1 MDIIKKPL
9 IFLASLLLIAC
20 GSDSDNSPSA
30 EVIFPEHLPK
40 VNPSL
45 SREDQ
50 SGIWMV
56 YRVITSNYE
65 RTTNA
70 EKTEFI
76 ERKVIS
82 HELTSISND
91 YDYYRV
97 NDCTFSNFSPP
108 PSLVFIDANENGYTE
123 LSRIN
128 ENDDFGSSGRLDI
141 TYISNQKIY
150 GKGWNNKLFLQDH
163 SDASSREEVEFFAVK
178 VSDEPSFI
186 LSDDLDF
193 SGSLFSDSD
202 GYSDIFD
209 PACIAA
215 QDDSY
220 SIKVDGVETFSSHTQ
235 YFQQHGN
242 NHLSFE
248 IYNGSA
254 TNAIYDQVIGLRRH
268 DPFQSIDHHCL
279 NSEPECL
286 ASISSQVEVIQN
298 GATGIAFTAKFFG
311 IGDINNEI
319 IIDSNISAEIL
330 PFEDVGSN

>member
-1 MDIIKKPL
+1 MKTIKT
-9 IFLASLLLIAC
+9 IFLSFTLVSC
-20 GSDSDNSPSA
+20 GVSSDNHK
-30 EVIFPEHLPK
+30 EILFPAHLLEA
-40 VNPSL
+40 NTYL
-45 SREDQ
+45 SQEDQ

-56 YRVITSNYE
+56 YRIISSNYE
-65 RTTNA
+65 RINKD

-82 HELTSISND
+82 HELTSISNN

-128 ENDDFGSSGRLDI
+128 ENDDLGSSGRLDI

-150 GKGWNNKLFLQDH
+150 GKGWSNKLFLQDH
-163 SDASSREEVEFFAVK
+163 SDASSREEIEFFAVK

-186 LSDDLDF
+186 LSDHLNF
-193 SGSLFSDSD
+193 SGSLFSGSN

-209 PACIAA
+209 PACIAV

-220 SIKVDGVETFSSHTQ
+220 SIKVDGVQIYSSHTK

-242 NHLSFE
+242 NLLSFE

-254 TNAIYDQVIGLRRH
+254 TNANYDQVIGLRRH

-298 GATGIAFTAKFFG
+298 GATGISFTAKFVG
-311 IGDINNEI
+311 NGDHNNGV
-319 IIDSNISAEIL
+319 IIDTNISAEIL